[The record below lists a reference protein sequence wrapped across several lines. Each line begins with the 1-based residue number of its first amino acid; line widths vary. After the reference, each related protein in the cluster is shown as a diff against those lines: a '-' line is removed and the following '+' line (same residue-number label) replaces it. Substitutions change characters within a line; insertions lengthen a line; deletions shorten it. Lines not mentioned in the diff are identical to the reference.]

1 MEPSERT
8 RGPALLCHD
17 GSDGSR
23 AAIRAAGAVLGG
35 GPAVVLCVW
44 ESTGSMLLRH
54 SVPGSSLGRD
64 LRGITEDVV
73 TELDAGTAERA
84 QATADEGADVA
95 RSAGF
100 DARALAQRALAGP
113 VERAEVTVWQAVLA
127 VADEHDASLVVVG
140 SRGRSAIR
148 SAVLGS
154 VSYGIVHH
162 STRPVLVVPG
172 G

>member
-1 MEPSERT
+1 M
-8 RGPALLCHD
+8 
-17 GSDGSR
+17 R
-23 AAIRAAGAVLGG
+23 AR
-35 GPAVVLCVW
+35 
-44 ESTGSMLLRH
+44 M
-54 SVPGSSLGRD
+54 
-64 LRGITEDVV
+64 
-73 TELDAGTAERA
+73 
-84 QATADEGADVA
+84 
-95 RSAGF
+95 
-100 DARALAQRALAGP
+100 AQRALAGP